1 MRGGHKTWISGS
13 RTSSSFGT
21 TRCTGSWSKEVGR
34 DYTRK
39 HDESREWPDEAY
51 RKFAAQDWLGL
62 LLPEADGGRR
72 SIAVMYAIFCEAIAK
87 FSLDFAA
94 CLMTSMFTATNIS
107 TFGTPEQKA
116 RYLPAFLRGDQKFS
130 ISISEPGAGSD
141 AAALITKARLDGDE
155 WVINGNK
162 TWCSGAHHPNTT
174 IALMARTGEERYKG
188 LSMFLVPNDT
198 PGLEIHKLNT
208 IVRRSLGTTQL
219 FFGDARVPEG
229 AIIGEAGR
237 GWDYLGHH
245 LALER
250 LSLAASYVGNARTAL
265 DDTIRYTKER
275 KQFGRS
281 LSSFQVL
288 KHRMAE
294 NECEV
299 EAARLLVYSAA
310 TKLARGERCDQG
322 GVDGQGVRRR
332 RRLQGRVQRHAGPGR
347 LLRSCR
353 NTTWSG
359 ISARP
364 STAWSAAARARS
376 SAASSPR
383 RWGCDRGS
391 WLPRQLEKPT
401 RGARVGS
408 PPLRRSEA

>member
-1 MRGGHKTWISGS
+1 MEDDAMDFRFNDEQQLWQDTLH
-13 RTSSSFGT
+13 RFME
-21 TRCTGSWSKEVGR
+21 REVGR
-34 DYTRK
+34 EYTRA

-51 RKFAAQDWLGL
+51 RKFAAQGWLGL
-62 LLPEADGGRR
+62 LLPEADGGAEVD
-72 SIAVMYAIFCEAIAK
+72 AVMYAIFCEAIAK

-107 TFGTPEQKA
+107 AFGSPEQKA
-116 RYLPAFLRGDQKFS
+116 RYLPPFLTGDQKFS

-188 LSMFLVPNDT
+188 LSMFLVPNDI

-219 FFGDARVPEG
+219 FFGDARIPKG

-237 GWDYLGHH
+237 GWEYLGHH

-299 EAARLLVYSAA
+299 EAARLLVYHAA
-310 TKLARGERCDQG
+310 TKLARGERAIKEVSMAKVYAAEVAFKVAFNGMQALG
-322 GVDGQGVRRR
+322 GYAQLPEYDMERYFREAKHGMVGG
-332 RRLQGRVQRHAGPGR
+332 GASEIQRSIIAKEMG
-347 LLRSCR
+347 L
-353 NTTWSG
+353 
-359 ISARP
+359 
-364 STAWSAAARARS
+364 
-376 SAASSPR
+376 
-383 RWGCDRGS
+383 
-391 WLPRQLEKPT
+391 
-401 RGARVGS
+401 
-408 PPLRRSEA
+408 

>member
-1 MRGGHKTWISGS
+1 MDFRFTEEQQLWKDTLH
-13 RTSSSFGT
+13 RFME
-21 TRCTGSWSKEVGR
+21 REVGR
-34 DYTRK
+34 EYTRK
-39 HDESREWPDEAY
+39 HDERREFPEEAY
-51 RKFAAQDWLGL
+51 RKFAAQGWLGL
-62 LLPEADGGRR
+62 LLPEDQGGAGMD
-72 SIAVMYAIFCEAIAK
+72 AVMYAVFCEAIAK

-107 TFGTPEQKA
+107 SFGSPEQKE
-116 RYLPAFLRGDQKFS
+116 RYIPAFLRGDQKFS

-141 AAALITKARLDGDE
+141 AAAMITKARLDGDE

-188 LSMFLVPNDT
+188 ISMLLVPNDT
-198 PGLEIHKLNT
+198 PGLEIHKLDT

-219 FFGDARVPEG
+219 FFGDARVPRNSVL
-229 AIIGEAGR
+229 GEPGR

-250 LSLAASYVGNARTAL
+250 LGLAASYVGNARTAL
-265 DDTIRYTKER
+265 DDTVRYTKER
-275 KQFGRS
+275 KQFGRP

-310 TKLARGERCDQG
+310 CKLARGEPAIKEVSMAKVFAADVAFKVAFNGMQAMG
-322 GVDGQGVRRR
+322 GYAQLPEYDMERYFREAKHGMVGG
-332 RRLQGRVQRHAGPGR
+332 GASEIQRSIIAKQMG
-347 LLRSCR
+347 L
-353 NTTWSG
+353 
-359 ISARP
+359 
-364 STAWSAAARARS
+364 
-376 SAASSPR
+376 
-383 RWGCDRGS
+383 
-391 WLPRQLEKPT
+391 
-401 RGARVGS
+401 
-408 PPLRRSEA
+408 